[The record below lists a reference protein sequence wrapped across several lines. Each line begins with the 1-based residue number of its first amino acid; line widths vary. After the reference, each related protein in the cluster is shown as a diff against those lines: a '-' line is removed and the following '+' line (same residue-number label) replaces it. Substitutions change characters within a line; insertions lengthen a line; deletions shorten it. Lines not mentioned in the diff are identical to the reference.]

1 MNTAQTPSVT
11 LSGLIVLM
19 CVAEEKMDSTLFMLQ
34 LHFNSKQIGLNTRTL
49 IGSAYMHMEI

>member
-1 MNTAQTPSVT
+1 MT